1 MKPINEWKGAIRYI
15 LEFLLVVAGV
25 FLGLFLNQ
33 LAQKNDNKKLAQTCS
48 NNFITE
54 IDTNKAELQ
63 RCLIQHHQFFDTLVF
78 LLKVTGNYTF
88 SNLNFEVP
96 ELTEASWESAVA
108 TKGLIYLK
116 NPEVIQLSKC
126 YEAQEFMKGL
136 HQKVIDMLMSRTLIE
151 KITSVKVTR
160 AEINVEL
167 TILLSYLSNLI
178 NTEESMLGTYD
189 ETIVVLI
196 SGK

>member
-1 MKPINEWKGAIRYI
+1 MKLKNEWKGIVRYT
-15 LEFLLVVAGV
+15 LEFLLVVTGV

-33 LAQKNDNKKLAQTCS
+33 LSQKNDNKKLAQICR

-88 SNLNFEVP
+88 SDLNFEVP
-96 ELTEASWESAVA
+96 ELTEASWESAIA

-126 YEAQEFMKGL
+126 YESQEFLKGL
-136 HQKVIDMLMSRTLIE
+136 NEKVIDMLMSRAFIE

-160 AEINVEL
+160 AEINVEM

-178 NTEESMLGTYD
+178 NTEESMLDTYD
-189 ETIVVLI
+189 ETKVVLNP
-196 SGK
+196 GR